1 MSGDSHKT
9 IKAQRT
15 KLKVQSSKYKDQTK
29 DQRPKT
35 VLMYRRPKFLEVL
48 HAIRE
53 EMSREA
59 DYDVD
64 LFAEMV
70 RSGVTPA
77 HGPERIIRGFKTRAP
92 RAETNNG
99 KPSKRRQ
106 RKRAAQ

>member
-1 MSGDSHKT
+1 M
-9 IKAQRT
+9 
-15 KLKVQSSKYKDQTK
+15 
-29 DQRPKT
+29 
-35 VLMYRRPKFLEVL
+35 LMYRRPKFLEIL

-77 HGPERIIRGFKTRAP
+77 HGPERVIRGFKSRAP
-92 RAETNNG
+92 RAETT
-99 KPSKRRQ
+99 SKQTTRHRQ
-106 RKRAAQ
+106 QKRAAQ